1 MIAKKGMF
9 AAAPALLF
17 LISLPVLLRSQTAA
31 PAPASPQ
38 VTVAV
43 RVFHGNDF
51 IPGLNLQDFELLEN
65 GVPQKLEN
73 LFQVDKS
80 SVVRK
85 EGPSEVLPDTSR
97 KFYMLFQLFEYHPK
111 LSETIHRLFNEVLLP
126 GDNLYIQ
133 TPMRNYTLSSISFA
147 QKPRDVLAKEM
158 DEIVRRD
165 ITQGGL
171 LYKSIVKDL
180 RRFVAAIAGTNSMAG
195 NPEDSGDFAS
205 EFGLEYNLNQYR
217 EALSKMEALRYID
230 PNKIL
235 AFASVLKSQP
245 GQKFVFYIYQREFR
259 PELSSME
266 VNELVDANQED
277 QNVISELHDLFQVY
291 HRNVSLDPAKIVNA
305 YADSGAD
312 FNFLFMNKT
321 PETINGVVMREQSE
335 DMFKLFTRVAEATG
349 GIADSSQDPA
359 VAVKTATKASEMC
372 YLLTY
377 TPNPAV
383 KDGSFKT
390 ISVKVKGKDYRVV
403 SRAGY
408 LN

>member
-1 MIAKKGMF
+1 MIVKRGML
-9 AAAPALLF
+9 AAALALLF
-17 LISLPVLLRSQTAA
+17 LISLPVHMRSQEAA
-31 PAPASPQ
+31 PAR

-43 RVFHGNDF
+43 RVFNGSDF
-51 IPGLNLQDFELLEN
+51 VPGLNLQDFELLEN

-85 EGPSEVLPDTSR
+85 DGPAEVLPDTTR

-111 LSETIHRLFNEVLLP
+111 LSEAIHRLFNEVLLP

-171 LYKSIVKDL
+171 LYKSIIKEL
-180 RRFVAAIAGTNSMAG
+180 RRFVAAIGGGNTMGG
-195 NPEDSGDFAS
+195 NPEDSGDFSS
-205 EFGLEYNLNQYR
+205 EFGLEFNLTQYR
-217 EALSKMEALRYID
+217 ESLSKMEALRTID

-259 PELSSME
+259 PEINSMT
-266 VNELVDANQED
+266 VTQLIDANQEN
-277 QNVISELHDLFQVY
+277 QNVLSQLHDLFQVY
-291 HRNVSLDPAKIVNA
+291 HLNVSLDPTKIANA

-321 PETINGVVMREQSE
+321 PETIPGVVMREQSE
-335 DMFKLFTRVAEATG
+335 DMFKLYTRVAEATG
-349 GIADSSQDPA
+349 GTSDSSQNPA
-359 VAVKTATKASEMC
+359 AAVKASAKASEMY

-377 TPNPAV
+377 TPSPAV

-390 ISVKVKGKDYRVV
+390 ISVKVKDKGYRVV

-408 LN
+408 IN

>member
-1 MIAKKGMF
+1 MVLKKGLL
-9 AAAPALLF
+9 AAALTLLT
-17 LISLPVLLRSQTAA
+17 LISLPPYTRSQGAA
-31 PAPASPQ
+31 PAP

-43 RVFHGNDF
+43 RVFDSGNF
-51 IPGLNLQDFELLEN
+51 VPGLNLQDFELLEN

-85 EGPSEVLPDTSR
+85 DGPAEVLPDISR

-111 LSETIHRLFNEVLLP
+111 LSEAIHNLFNEVLLP

-147 QKPRDVLAKEM
+147 QKPRGTLAKEM

-165 ITQGGL
+165 IVQGGL
-171 LYKSIVKDL
+171 YYKSLLKEL
-180 RRFVAAIAGTNSMAG
+180 RRFVAAIGGANTMAG
-195 NPEDSGDFAS
+195 NPEDSAES
-205 EFGLEYNLNQYR
+205 TSLFGLEYNLTQYR
-217 EALSKMEALRYID
+217 ESLSKMEALRYID
-230 PNKIL
+230 ENKIL
-235 AFASVLKSQP
+235 GFANVLKSQP

-259 PELSSME
+259 PELNSMT
-266 VNELVDANQED
+266 VSQLIDINQD
-277 QNVISELHDLFQVY
+277 NQNILSDLHDLFQVY
-291 HRNVSLDPAKIVNA
+291 HRNVSLDPAKVVNA
-305 YADSGAD
+305 YADSGAN

-321 PETINGVVMREQSE
+321 PESLTGVVMREQSE

-349 GIADSSQDPA
+349 GTTDSSQNPA
-359 VAVKTATKASEMC
+359 AAVKAAAKASETY

-377 TPNPAV
+377 TPSQAAEH
-383 KDGSFKT
+383 DTFKT
-390 ISVKVKGKDYRVV
+390 ISVKVKDKGYRVV

-408 LN
+408 IN

>member
-1 MIAKKGMF
+1 MIAKKGMS
-9 AAAPALLF
+9 AAALVLLF
-17 LISLPVLLRSQTAA
+17 LISFPVLMRSQEAA
-31 PAPASPQ
+31 PAQ

-43 RVFHGNDF
+43 RVFNGNDF
-51 IPGLNLQDFELLEN
+51 VPGLNLQDFELLEN

-73 LFQVDKS
+73 LFQVDKA

-85 EGPSEVLPDTSR
+85 DGPAEVLPDTTR

-111 LSETIHRLFNEVLLP
+111 LSEAIHRLFNEVLLP
-126 GDNLYIQ
+126 GDSLYIQ
-133 TPMRNYTLSSISFA
+133 TPMRNYTLSAISFA

-165 ITQGGL
+165 ITQGSL
-171 LYKSIVKDL
+171 LYKSLVKEL
-180 RRFVAAIAGTNSMAG
+180 RRFVAAIGGANSMAG

-205 EFGLEYNLNQYR
+205 EFGLEYNLTQYR
-217 EALSKMEALRYID
+217 ESLSKMEAIRTID

-235 AFASVLKSQP
+235 GFANVLKSQP
-245 GQKFVFYIYQREFR
+245 GRNFVFYVYQREFR
-259 PELSSME
+259 PELNSMT
-266 VNELVDANQED
+266 VNELIDANQD
-277 QNVISELHDLFQVY
+277 NQNVISELHDLFQVY
-291 HRNVSLDPAKIVNA
+291 HRNVSLDPTAIVNA

-321 PETINGVVMREQSE
+321 PETIPGVVMREQSE

-349 GIADSSQDPA
+349 GISDSSQNPA
-359 VAVKTATKASEMC
+359 AAVKAASKASEMY

-377 TPNPAV
+377 TPSPAA

-390 ISVKVKGKDYRVV
+390 VSIKVKGKGFRVV